1 MKYEGLIL
9 WVALGGDV
17 IGRAFSFLICTAN
30 LRSST
35 SPSSCAS
42 SVSSSRR
49 RIRTFLSSSSIDQPE
64 EPKSSLLSSPDLT
77 GLESI
82 VLPSGDDAHGDDA
95 WKIQLKYQPYVSDRF
110 DSLQE
115 WKDFLLD
122 VMLDPEADPLWEQIK
137 LEATM
142 ALGPEPEAG
151 PQVYQGILSH
161 SSLLE
166 AVVTVIA
173 HEIETEL
180 IQATELKELFME
192 CLLGRSEEEGKA
204 MAEVI
209 RSDVRATAIRSGSVG
224 DALTAVLF
232 HIGLHALVCYRVGH
246 ILWQEDRKGLAYYL
260 QSTVSRKYSADIHPA
275 AQLGNAQYLSSTA
288 GVVIGET
295 AVTGDDVSILPG

>member
-9 WVALGGDV
+9 WVVLGGDV

-35 SPSSCAS
+35 SQSSCSCAS
-42 SVSSSRR
+42 SFSSSRR

-64 EPKSSLLSSPDLT
+64 EEKSSLLSGPDLT

-82 VLPSGDDAHGDDA
+82 VLPSGDNAHTDDA

-115 WKDFLLD
+115 WKEFLLN
-122 VMLDPEADPLWEQIK
+122 VMLDPDADPLWEQIK

-151 PQVYQGILSH
+151 PQVYQGILSQ
-161 SSLLE
+161 SSLVE

-224 DALTAVLF
+224 DALRA
-232 HIGLHALVCYRVGH
+232 
-246 ILWQEDRKGLAYYL
+246 
-260 QSTVSRKYSADIHPA
+260 
-275 AQLGNAQYLSSTA
+275 
-288 GVVIGET
+288 
-295 AVTGDDVSILPG
+295 